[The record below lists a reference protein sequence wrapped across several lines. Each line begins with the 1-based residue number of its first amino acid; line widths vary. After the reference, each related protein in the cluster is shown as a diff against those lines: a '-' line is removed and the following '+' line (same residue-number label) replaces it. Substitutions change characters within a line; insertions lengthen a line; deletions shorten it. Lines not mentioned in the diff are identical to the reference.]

1 MYARI
6 GGEAFGV
13 LAPFLAFATSF
24 VKDKA
29 HNMLALGLDS
39 IFKELICITKF
50 IGRHRVKLLVQEYDR
65 KKLLP
70 MLMKATK
77 YMNLYVA

>member
-1 MYARI
+1 M
-6 GGEAFGV
+6 

-24 VKDKA
+24 VKEKA
-29 HNMLALGLDS
+29 HNMLALMLDPV
-39 IFKELICITKF
+39 FNELICITRF
-50 IGRHRVKLLVQEYDR
+50 IDRDRVKLFVQEYDR
-65 KKLLP
+65 KVLLP